1 MAEPEKLEKLRQLD
15 ERCLRENILL
25 PLLTRLGC
33 KAPTI
38 YHGPQ
43 ERGKDII
50 TYTNDSLGQREY
62 VAVVAKRSSHCI
74 GRLATT
80 ARRLYFA
87 WNTRSQK
94 LQTLH
99 SSRSTQEVSCH
110 LGRKTRGRL
119 QLKTLHLRFRERSR
133 NTCGSW

>member
-15 ERCLRENILL
+15 ERGLRENILL

-50 TYTNDSLGQREY
+50 TYTNNPLGQREY
-62 VAVVAKRSSHCI
+62 VAVVAKSVDLSGSVSSSAGLREVIHQVEQCFDIPYDDLFGMTRVSI
-74 GRLATT
+74 GG
-80 ARRLYFA
+80 
-87 WNTRSQK
+87 
-94 LQTLH
+94 
-99 SSRSTQEVSCH
+99 CP
-110 LGRKTRGRL
+110 GR
-119 QLKTLHLRFRERSR
+119 
-133 NTCGSW
+133 C